1 MVKCPMTNRQQGFTL
16 VEMLIVVA
24 IIAILAAIAIPSYQD
39 YVVRTKRA
47 DMMVELQNIG
57 RQLESRKL
65 AVGRGGYRTLAEN
78 NNQAIQ
84 DLLGNYPRS
93 GNVSYQITITN
104 LASGNWELT
113 AIPNVASTQSKDG
126 RLTLNANGRKCRGTR
141 CGVGDEW
148 RQ

>member
-65 AVGRGGYRTLAEN
+65 AVG
-78 NNQAIQ
+78 
-84 DLLGNYPRS
+84 
-93 GNVSYQITITN
+93 
-104 LASGNWELT
+104 
-113 AIPNVASTQSKDG
+113 
-126 RLTLNANGRKCRGTR
+126 
-141 CGVGDEW
+141 
-148 RQ
+148 

>member
-24 IIAILAAIAIPSYQD
+24 IIGILAAIAIPSYQD

-65 AVGRGGYRTLAEN
+65 AVGRGGYRTLAAN
-78 NNQAIQ
+78 NNRAIQ

-126 RLTLNANGRKCRGTR
+126 SLTLSVNGRKCRGTR

>member
-113 AIPNVASTQSKDG
+113 AAPNVASTQSKDG
-126 RLTLNANGRKCRGTR
+126 RLTLSVNGKKCRGTR

>member
-1 MVKCPMTNRQQGFTL
+1 MVKYPMTNRQQGFTL

-65 AVGRGGYRTLAEN
+65 AVGRGGYRTLAAN

-113 AIPNVASTQSKDG
+113 ATPNVASTQSKDG
-126 RLTLNANGRKCRGTR
+126 RLTLSVNGRKCRGNR

>member
-24 IIAILAAIAIPSYQD
+24 IIGILAAIAIPSYQD

-78 NNQAIQ
+78 NNRAIQ

-93 GNVSYQITITN
+93 GNVSYQITIRN
-104 LASGNWELT
+104 LDSGNWELT
-113 AIPNVASTQSKDG
+113 ATPNAASTQSKDG
-126 RLTLNANGRKCRGTR
+126 SLTLSVNGRKCRANR

>member
-24 IIAILAAIAIPSYQD
+24 IIGILAAIAIPSYQD

-65 AVGRGGYRTLAEN
+65 AVGRGGYRTLAAN

-84 DLLGNYPRS
+84 DLLGNYPRL
-93 GNVSYQITITN
+93 GNASYQITITN

-113 AIPNVASTQSKDG
+113 ATPNVASTQSQDG
-126 RLTLNANGRKCRGTR
+126 RLTLSVNGRKSRGNL
-141 CGVGDEW
+141 CGVGDES

>member
-1 MVKCPMTNRQQGFTL
+1 MVKCPTANRQQGFTL

-65 AVGRGGYRTLAEN
+65 AVGRGGYRTLAAN

-93 GNVSYQITITN
+93 GNVLYQITITN
-104 LASGNWELT
+104 LDSGNWELT

-126 RLTLNANGRKCRGTR
+126 SLTLSVNGKKCRGTR

>member
-24 IIAILAAIAIPSYQD
+24 IIGILAAIAIPSYQD

-65 AVGRGGYRTLAEN
+65 AVGRGGYRILAAN
-78 NNQAIQ
+78 NNQVIQ

-93 GNVSYQITITN
+93 GNASYQITIRN
-104 LASGNWELT
+104 LDSGNWELT
-113 AIPNVASTQSKDG
+113 ATPNAASTQSKDG
-126 RLTLNANGRKCRGTR
+126 NLTLSVNGRKCRGTR

>member
-1 MVKCPMTNRQQGFTL
+1 MTKCPMTNRQQGFTL

-65 AVGRGGYRTLAEN
+65 AVGRGGYRTLAAD

-84 DLLGNYPRS
+84 DLLGSYPRS
-93 GNVSYQITITN
+93 GIALYNVTISS
-104 LASGNWELT
+104 LDSGNWVLT
-113 AIPNVASTQSKDG
+113 ATPNTAGTQARDG
-126 RLTLNANGRKCRGTR
+126 ALTLSANGRKCRDR
-141 CGVGDEW
+141 SCGMGDEW
-148 RQ
+148 RN

>member
-141 CGVGDEW
+141 CGVGNEW

>member
-24 IIAILAAIAIPSYQD
+24 IIGILAAIAIPSYQD

-65 AVGRGGYRTLAEN
+65 AVGRGGYRILAAN
-78 NNQAIQ
+78 NNQVIQ

-93 GNVSYQITITN
+93 GNVSYQITIRN
-104 LASGNWELT
+104 LDSGNWELT
-113 AIPNVASTQSKDG
+113 ATPNAASTQSKDG
-126 RLTLNANGRKCRGTR
+126 NLTLSVNGRKCRGTR

>member
-1 MVKCPMTNRQQGFTL
+1 MVKCPMTNGQQGFTL

-24 IIAILAAIAIPSYQD
+24 IIGILAAIAIPSYQD

-65 AVGRGGYRTLAEN
+65 AVGRGGYRTLAAN

-84 DLLGNYPRS
+84 DLLGSYPRS

-104 LASGNWELT
+104 LASGNWVLT
-113 AIPNVASTQSKDG
+113 ATPNTAGTQARDG
-126 RLTLNANGRKCRGTR
+126 ALALSVNGRKCRGNR

>member
-24 IIAILAAIAIPSYQD
+24 IIGILAAIAIPSYQD

-65 AVGRGGYRTLAEN
+65 AVGRGGYRILAEKN
-78 NNQAIQ
+78 NKAIQ
-84 DLLGNYPRS
+84 DLLGDYPRS
-93 GNVSYQITITN
+93 GNASYQITIRN

-113 AIPNVASTQSKDG
+113 ATPNAASTQSKDG
-126 RLTLNANGRKCRGTR
+126 SLTLSVNGKKCRGTR

>member
-84 DLLGNYPRS
+84 DLLGDYPRS

-113 AIPNVASTQSKDG
+113 ATPNVPSTQSKDG
-126 RLTLNANGRKCRGTR
+126 RLTLSVNGRKCRGTR

>member
-24 IIAILAAIAIPSYQD
+24 IIAILVAIAIPSYQD

-65 AVGRGGYRTLAEN
+65 AVGRGGYRTLAADN
-78 NNQAIQ
+78 NRAIQ

-93 GNVSYQITITN
+93 GNVSYQITIRN
-104 LASGNWELT
+104 LDSGNWELT

-126 RLTLNANGRKCRGTR
+126 SLTLSVNGRKCRGTR

>member
-65 AVGRGGYRTLAEN
+65 AVGRGGYRTLAADN
-78 NNQAIQ
+78 NRAIQ

-93 GNVSYQITITN
+93 GNVSYQITIRN
-104 LASGNWELT
+104 LDSGNWELT

-126 RLTLNANGRKCRGTR
+126 SLTLSVNGRKCRGTR

>member
-1 MVKCPMTNRQQGFTL
+1 MIKCPMTNRQQGFTL

-65 AVGRGGYRTLAEN
+65 AVGRGGYRTLAAN

-113 AIPNVASTQSKDG
+113 A
-126 RLTLNANGRKCRGTR
+126 TLSVNGRKCRGNR

>member
-65 AVGRGGYRTLAEN
+65 AVGRGGYRTLAAN

-84 DLLGNYPRS
+84 DLLGSYPRS
-93 GNVSYQITITN
+93 GNASYQITIRN
-104 LASGNWELT
+104 LDSGNWELIAT
-113 AIPNVASTQSKDG
+113 PNVASTQSKDG
-126 RLTLNANGRKCRGTR
+126 SLALSVNGKKCRGNR